1 MVDNAGVFMIN
12 VDSFIDDTT
21 VFIRKN
27 SEVLIGKLIVSD
39 GILQTACIIY
49 PLSKERR
56 VWQRGMS
63 LLAGRKSN

>member
-1 MVDNAGVFMIN
+1 MSIEKACVLMVDNAGVFMIN

-49 PLSKERR
+49 PLSIGPSAA
-56 VWQRGMS
+56 VY
-63 LLAGRKSN
+63 